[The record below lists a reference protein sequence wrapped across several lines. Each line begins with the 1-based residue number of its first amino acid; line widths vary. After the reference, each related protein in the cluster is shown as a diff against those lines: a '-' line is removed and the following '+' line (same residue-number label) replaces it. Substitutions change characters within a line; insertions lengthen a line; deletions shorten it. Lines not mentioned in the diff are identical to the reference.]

1 MKKHPQLLA
10 GSLSIFLGLSAAI
23 ARADVSGELLR
34 PTPSAQTIVVP
45 MKRFLPLA
53 VLLLVPMAIVR
64 SAEFAPHKP
73 NILFILTD
81 DLGYGDIGIFF
92 QNQLRDKGDRSAP
105 WHLTPQIDKMAAEGV
120 QLPNYYCPAPV
131 CAPSRAS
138 LLLGVHQG
146 HANVRDNQFDKA
158 LEHNHNLATV
168 LKAAGYATG
177 AIGKWGLQGGPGEK
191 SPAAATAGLADWP
204 AFPTKR
210 GFDSYFG
217 YVRHVD
223 GHWHYPKEDK
233 RQVWDNERDI
243 SADLDG
249 CYTTDLFTARAKKW
263 IVDQHNERPQQPF
276 FLYLAYDTPHAKLQL
291 PPSPYPAGGGLK
303 GGLQWLGKPGAMI
316 NAANGTSDGYTHPD
330 YANATWDDDH
340 NAATPEQP
348 WPDVYRRFAT
358 DVRRIDDCLGD
369 LLTLLR
375 DLKIDG
381 DTLVI
386 FTSDNGPS
394 QESYLKEPY
403 EADFFHSFGPF
414 DGIKRDCWEGGLR
427 VGAIA
432 RWPGAIPAGRVCKEP
447 CMAHDWLATF
457 ADAAGVPAPARTD
470 GVSLLPALLGTG
482 AQPPSRIYT
491 EYSVNGKTPSYGAFL
506 PEHRGRV
513 RKQMQALRLGDF
525 MGVRYNV
532 ESHSDPFEIYNI
544 VTDPQEAHDLGAS
557 PGFAALQQEMHDTV
571 LRVRRPDPTAPR
583 PYDAEFVP
591 AMQVK
596 TPEPGV
602 EWRAYEIATPWIAK
616 VDAMNPSARGQQPT
630 LDLSHAPQAKD
641 FSMLF
646 TGFIN
651 VPADGDYTFAVKTET
666 GALLRIHEATVLDDE
681 RAFSGSGEATGAIRL
696 QKGAHPFR
704 LYYRHHG
711 TGTPA
716 MTLRWSQSGASLEDV
731 PAAVFSHDSIAAASP
746 Q

>member
-1 MKKHPQLLA
+1 MKRSVLFAVFLLA
-10 GSLSIFLGLSAAI
+10 SL
-23 ARADVSGELLR
+23 DVGHSVDS
-34 PTPSAQTIVVP
+34 TP
-45 MKRFLPLA
+45 R
-53 VLLLVPMAIVR
+53 
-64 SAEFAPHKP
+64 KP

-81 DLGYGDIGIFF
+81 DLGYGDLGVFF

-158 LEHNHNLATV
+158 LENNHNLATV

-191 SPAAATAGLADWP
+191 SPAAATAGPAEWP

-233 RQVWDNERDI
+233 RQVWDNERDVA
-243 SADLDG
+243 ADLDG

-263 IVDQHNERPQQPF
+263 IVDQRNAHPQQPF

-316 NAANGTSDGYTHPD
+316 NSANGMPDGYMHPD

-340 NAATPEQP
+340 NATTPETP

-381 DTLVI
+381 ETLVV

-432 RWPGAIPAGRVCKEP
+432 RWPGSIPAGRVSKEP

-457 ADAAGVPAPARTD
+457 ADAAGLPAPARTD
-470 GVSLLPALLGTG
+470 GVSLLPTLRNIGT
-482 AQPPSRIYT
+482 QPPSRIYT

-532 ESHSDPFEIYNI
+532 ASHSEPFEIYNI
-544 VTDPQEAHDLGAS
+544 VSDPQEAHDLGS
-557 PGFAALQQEMHDTV
+557 NPDFAALQQEMHDTV
-571 LRVRRPDPTAPR
+571 LRVRRPETTAPR

-591 AMQVK
+591 AVK
-596 TPEPGV
+596 VKNPEPGV
-602 EWRAYEIATPWIAK
+602 EWRAYEIATPWVAK
-616 VDAMNPSARGQQPT
+616 LDGMNPAARGQQPAF
-630 LDLSHAPQAKD
+630 DLSHAPRAKD

-646 TGFIN
+646 TGIIN
-651 VPADGDYTFAVKTET
+651 VPADGEYTFAVKSDS

-681 RAFSGSGEATGAIRL
+681 HAFSGSGESAGTIRL
-696 QKGAHPFR
+696 QRGAHPFR
-704 LYYRHHG
+704 LYFRHQG
-711 TGTPA
+711 SGA
-716 MTLRWSQSGASLEDV
+716 QALTLRWSQPGNSLEDI
-731 PAAVFSHDSIAAASP
+731 PAAVLTHDSTPASSP
-746 Q
+746 R